1 MASRRQLFR
10 AAGLQE
16 GVMDQDSFVE
26 SLVNDIVKPGLQSLM
41 QTQYFSE
48 LRHGTLSDRR
58 LKGFALQHYI
68 TNVTLNKG
76 FALCMVKYAHDADLY
91 KHFAYQY
98 NEEQYHPDLVK
109 RFGLALGLKEEDF
122 GEEIFIFECLSHTGA
137 AIRGML
143 AGSPAENRTWALV
156 NESMVCRYSEE
167 FATYL
172 PKNYKLPDD
181 ALEFFRVHW
190 VADQDHTQRAA
201 QVITRFANTPR
212 EQDRVRQIAHHA
224 VRFKIAKFDGIYR
237 EYG

>member
-1 MASRRQLFR
+1 
-10 AAGLQE
+10 
-16 GVMDQDSFVE
+16 MDQNSFIE
-26 SLVNDIVKPGLQSLM
+26 SLVNDIVKPGLERLM

-48 LRHGTLSDRR
+48 LRQGKLSNRR
-58 LKGFALQHYI
+58 LQGFALQHYI

-76 FALCMVKYAHDADLY
+76 FALCMVKYAHDPDLY

-109 RFGLALGLKEEDF
+109 RFGLALGLKEDDF
-122 GEEIFIFECLSHTGA
+122 TEAIFIFECLSHTGA

-143 AGSPAENRTWALV
+143 AGPPAENRTWALV

-172 PKNYKLPDD
+172 PKNYKLTDE

-190 VADQDHTQRAA
+190 IADQDHTQRAA
-201 QVITRFANTPR
+201 QVITRFANTPK

-237 EYG
+237 EYA

>member
-1 MASRRQLFR
+1 
-10 AAGLQE
+10 
-16 GVMDQDSFVE
+16 MDSHKFVDA
-26 SLVNDIVKPGLQSLM
+26 LVNEIVKPGLQSLM
-41 QTQYFSE
+41 DTQYFAE
-48 LRHGTLSDRR
+48 LRKGTLSVRR
-58 LKGFALQHYI
+58 LQGFALQHYI
-68 TNVTLNKG
+68 TNVALNKG

-122 GEEIFIFECLSHTGA
+122 QEAMFIFECLSHTGA
-137 AIRGML
+137 ALRGML

-172 PKNYKLPDD
+172 PKHYKLPDD

-201 QVITRFANTPR
+201 QVVMRFANASE
-212 EQDRVRQIAHHA
+212 EQERVRQIARHA
-224 VRFKIAKFDGIYR
+224 VRFKVAKFDGIYR
-237 EYG
+237 EYA

>member
-1 MASRRQLFR
+1 
-10 AAGLQE
+10 
-16 GVMDQDSFVE
+16 MDPNSFIE
-26 SLVNDIVKPGLQSLM
+26 SLVNEIVKPGLESLM

-48 LRHGTLSDRR
+48 LRGGKLSTRR
-58 LKGFALQHYI
+58 LRGFALQHYI

-76 FALCMVKYAHDADLY
+76 FALCMVKYAHDPELY
-91 KHFAYQY
+91 RHFAYQY

-122 GEEIFIFECLSHTGA
+122 DEAIFIFECLSHTGA

-190 VADQDHTQRAA
+190 IADQDHTQRAA
-201 QVITRFANTPR
+201 QVIMRFANTSK
-212 EQDRVRQIAHHA
+212 EQERVRQTARHA

-237 EYG
+237 EYA

>member
-1 MASRRQLFR
+1 V
-10 AAGLQE
+10 AGSLQE
-16 GVMDQDSFVE
+16 EVMDQNSFVE

-48 LRHGTLSDRR
+48 LRQGKLSDRR

-76 FALCMVKYAHDADLY
+76 FALCMVKYAHDPDLY

-109 RFGLALGLKEEDF
+109 RFGLALGLTEEDF
-122 GEEIFIFECLSHTGA
+122 GEAIFIFECLSHTGA

-143 AGSPAENRTWALV
+143 AGTPAENRTWALV

-201 QVITRFANTPR
+201 QVITRFANTPK

-237 EYG
+237 EYA

>member
-1 MASRRQLFR
+1 
-10 AAGLQE
+10 
-16 GVMDQDSFVE
+16 MDQNSFVE

-41 QTQYFSE
+41 HTQYFSE
-48 LRHGTLSDRR
+48 LRQGKLSDRR

-76 FALCMVKYAHDADLY
+76 FALCMVKYAHDPDLY

-109 RFGLALGLKEEDF
+109 RFGLALGLTEEDF
-122 GEEIFIFECLSHTGA
+122 GEAIFIFECLSHTGA

-143 AGSPAENRTWALV
+143 AGTPAENRTWALV

-201 QVITRFANTPR
+201 QVITRFANTPK

-237 EYG
+237 EYA

>member
-1 MASRRQLFR
+1 
-10 AAGLQE
+10 
-16 GVMDQDSFVE
+16 MDSHKFVDA
-26 SLVNDIVKPGLQSLM
+26 LVNEIVKPGLQSLM
-41 QTQYFSE
+41 DTQYFAE
-48 LRHGTLSDRR
+48 LRKGTLSVRR
-58 LKGFALQHYI
+58 LQGFALQHYI

-109 RFGLALGLKEEDF
+109 RFGLALDLKEEDF
-122 GEEIFIFECLSHTGA
+122 QEAMFIFECLSHTGA
-137 AIRGML
+137 ALRGML

-167 FATYL
+167 FATCL
-172 PKNYKLPDD
+172 PKHYKLPDD

-201 QVITRFANTPR
+201 QVVMRFANTSK
-212 EQDRVRQIAHHA
+212 EQERVRQIARHA
-224 VRFKIAKFDGIYR
+224 VRFKVAKFDGIYR
-237 EYG
+237 EYA

>member
-1 MASRRQLFR
+1 
-10 AAGLQE
+10 
-16 GVMDQDSFVE
+16 MDQNSFVE

-48 LRHGTLSDRR
+48 LRQGKLSDRR

-76 FALCMVKYAHDADLY
+76 FALCMVKYAHDPDLY

-109 RFGLALGLKEEDF
+109 RFGLALGLTEEDF
-122 GEEIFIFECLSHTGA
+122 GEAMFIFECLSHTGA

-181 ALEFFRVHW
+181 ALDFFRVHW

-201 QVITRFANTPR
+201 QVITRFANTPK
-212 EQDRVRQIAHHA
+212 EQDRVRQIARHA

-237 EYG
+237 EYA

>member
-1 MASRRQLFR
+1 
-10 AAGLQE
+10 
-16 GVMDQDSFVE
+16 MDQNSFVE
-26 SLVNDIVKPGLQSLM
+26 SLVNDIVKPGLEGLM
-41 QTQYFSE
+41 QTQYFLE
-48 LRHGTLSDRR
+48 LRQGKLSNRR

-76 FALCMVKYAHDADLY
+76 FALCMVKYAHDPDLY

-122 GEEIFIFECLSHTGA
+122 DEAIFIFECLSHTGA

-156 NESMVCRYSEE
+156 NESMVCRYCEE

-172 PKNYKLPDD
+172 PKNYELPDD

-201 QVITRFANTPR
+201 QVITRFANTPK
-212 EQDRVRQIAHHA
+212 EQGRVRQIAHHA

-237 EYG
+237 EYA

>member
-1 MASRRQLFR
+1 L
-10 AAGLQE
+10 
-16 GVMDQDSFVE
+16 DSHKFVDA
-26 SLVNDIVKPGLQSLM
+26 LVNEIVKPGLQSLM
-41 QTQYFSE
+41 DTQYFAE
-48 LRHGTLSDRR
+48 LRKGTLSVRR
-58 LKGFALQHYI
+58 LQGFALQHYM
-68 TNVTLNKG
+68 TNVALNKG

-109 RFGLALGLKEEDF
+109 RFGLALDLKEEDF
-122 GEEIFIFECLSHTGA
+122 QEAMFIFECLSHTGA
-137 AIRGML
+137 ALRGML

-172 PKNYKLPDD
+172 PKHYKLPDD

-201 QVITRFANTPR
+201 QVVMRFANTSN
-212 EQDRVRQIAHHA
+212 EQERVRQIARHA
-224 VRFKIAKFDGIYR
+224 VRFKVAKFDGIYR
-237 EYG
+237 EYA